1 MEGKKGMTAERQ
13 KGTTGRQERKKD
25 RKQGLDLELGQLG
38 KERRIKRTT
47 TNKRKDT
54 KTKIKNKARKHTKE
68 SSEERRGR
76 TKQT

>member
-1 MEGKKGMTAERQ
+1 MEGKKGMTSERQ

-25 RKQGLDLELGQLG
+25 RKQGLDLELG